1 MLQLDSTMEQQPPI
15 YQPNEKPRNYAFLKL
30 VLAWVVAI
38 GIAVM
43 LQSFV
48 FQSYQVF
55 GQSMQPTLDDGDY
68 LIISKLGPT
77 WSSIT
82 NNEYI
87 PERGEIVVV
96 DPEDSP
102 RLIKRVIGLP
112 GERVEVKDGNLTIIN
127 DQHPNGFQPY
137 DDINMSDSEISGSIN
152 TDIPEGQLFVVGDN
166 TGSGGSSDSR
176 NQLGTVPTDN
186 VIGSLVLRLW
196 PIEGVQRF

>member
-1 MLQLDSTMEQQPPI
+1 MEQNSPI
-15 YQPNEKPRNYAFLKL
+15 YQPDNKPRNYAFLKL

-38 GIAVM
+38 GIAVG

-68 LIISKLGPT
+68 LIISKVGPT

-82 NNEYI
+82 NSEYI
-87 PERGEIVVV
+87 PERGDIVVV
-96 DPEDSP
+96 DPEGSP

-112 GERVEVKDGNLTIIN
+112 GERVEVQSGNLTIIN
-127 DQHPNGFQPY
+127 DQHPEGFQPY
-137 DDINMSDSEISGSIN
+137 DDIDISASDVSGSIN

-166 TGSGGSSDSR
+166 RDSGGSSDSR
-176 NQLGTVPTDN
+176 NQLGTIPTDN

-196 PIEGVQRF
+196 PVDGMQRF